1 MLFAFLV
8 SGWRMLG
15 VGFGL
20 AGRAQ
25 RERALETDR
34 RPADRALGLI
44 SAGQSPNCNI
54 NMHSP
59 LFVCCCCFMI
69 SVLTSERVRANS
81 RLRKNNKNTFYQK
94 RVRTKTRTQ

>member
-1 MLFAFLV
+1 MAEIGEKKKISLERISLLFAFLV

-15 VGFGL
+15 VGFRL

-25 RERALETDR
+25 RERPLETDR
-34 RPADRALGLI
+34 RPADRPLRLI

-59 LFVCCCCFMI
+59 LVLSLFRFCLCCF
-69 SVLTSERVRANS
+69 L
-81 RLRKNNKNTFYQK
+81 NKID
-94 RVRTKTRTQ
+94 